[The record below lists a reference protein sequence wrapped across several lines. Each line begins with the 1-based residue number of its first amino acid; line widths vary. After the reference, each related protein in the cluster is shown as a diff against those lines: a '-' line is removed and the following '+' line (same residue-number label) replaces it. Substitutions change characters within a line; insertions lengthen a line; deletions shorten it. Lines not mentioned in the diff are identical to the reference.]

1 MEFVPASTG
10 QYCPTNLCIVWM
22 RCLHSLQ
29 VGFFCCRV
37 LSSFCSH
44 CFRALVYSEYTL
56 ASLWSALVSPG
67 WTQCHVLKCP
77 ATGFSFL
84 VFQNVCYFNILML
97 SIFSYG
103 NTDEYVVFK
112 LLLVSYLKGTLL
124 GLVYDSSL
132 YMQKLYFI

>member
-1 MEFVPASTG
+1 MCCYRSVRIVSGFLFTQCARGP
-10 QYCPTNLCIVWM
+10 LC
-22 RCLHSLQ
+22 
-29 VGFFCCRV
+29 G
-37 LSSFCSH
+37 
-44 CFRALVYSEYTL
+44 
-56 ASLWSALVSPG
+56 SALVSPG
-67 WTQCHVLKCP
+67 WPQCHVLKCL

-84 VFQNVCYFNILML
+84 IFQNAWYFNIFML